1 MLNILLFSTS
11 LFFTYYLVAI
21 IQTIFHR
28 WFGHKKRIERI
39 YHNHAIGHHSKYPPK
54 DLISHQWRPS
64 ERHVLWYY
72 AIPLVPLLFA
82 IATLANLP
90 VFLGFVAGTILS
102 IGWHIY
108 LHKQYHL
115 QNSVWEKF
123 DWFLQKRA
131 LHFQH
136 HKKVKTNYAI
146 VEFWIDDLMGTR
158 FEPVSVST
166 P

>member
-1 MLNILLFSTS
+1 MLSILTFSSS
-11 LFFTYYLVAI
+11 LIFTYYLVAI

-28 WFGHKKRIERI
+28 WFGHKKRIELI

-54 DLISHQWRPS
+54 DLISNRWRPS

-72 AIPLVPLLFA
+72 AIPLGPLLLAVTFF
-82 IATLANLP
+82 ANLH
-90 VFLGFVAGTILS
+90 VILGFVIGVILS

-115 QNSVWEKF
+115 QNSIWERF
-123 DWFLQKRA
+123 AWFLKKRE
-131 LHFQH
+131 LHFHH

-146 VEFWIDDLMGTR
+146 VEFWIDDFMGTR
-158 FEPVSVST
+158 FEPNS
-166 P
+166 

>member
-1 MLNILLFSTS
+1 MQSILTLLFSMF
-11 LFFTYYLVAI
+11 LTYYLVAI

-28 WFGHKKRIERI
+28 WFGHKKRIDRI

-54 DLISHQWRPS
+54 DLISNHWRPS

-72 AIPLVPLLFA
+72 AVPLVPLLSVVIMFA
-82 IATLANLP
+82 SLMVI
-90 VFLGFVAGTILS
+90 LGFIAGVIVS

-115 QNSVWEKF
+115 QNSYWERF
-123 DWFLQKRA
+123 DWFLKKRT

-136 HKKVKTNYAI
+136 HRKVKTNYAI

-158 FEPVSVST
+158 FEPSS
-166 P
+166 